1 LTPKALDPSIPPKQ
15 NPVELFFADLGP
27 GLITGC
33 ADDDPSGIS
42 TYSMAGAV
50 FGYGLL
56 WTALISFPLMVSVQ
70 MMCGR
75 LGMVT
80 GRGLAGVVRRRYS
93 KWVLWGACSLLIVA
107 NVVNIA
113 ADLGGMADATQM
125 ITGINSLVWT
135 PLYTALI
142 VGFLFWSSYRQ
153 IARIFKWIT
162 LVLLA
167 YVVTAFFA
175 AVDWRHALLATLL
188 PQPVWSRDYVEVL
201 VGILGTTISPYLFF
215 WQASQEVEEERA
227 MGRNLAQRK
236 GATDE
241 ELRSLR
247 VDVTT
252 GMFASNFIMY
262 FIILTTAATLHAH
275 GIVKI
280 DTAKQAAE
288 ALRPLAGNAAYLLF
302 TLGLIGTGMLGV
314 PVLAGSCAYAIA
326 EAAAWRGSLEKKPR
340 GAKKFYGV
348 LGIALA
354 LGLAINYAGLDAVKM
369 LFWSAVTNGI
379 LAPPLILLILLLT
392 SDPMVMGSRV
402 SSKIERTLGWVTFV
416 LMTVAAAAMLVT

>member
-1 LTPKALDPSIPPKQ
+1 M
-15 NPVELFFADLGP
+15 GP

-42 TYSMAGAV
+42 TYSMSGAV

-56 WTALISFPLMVSVQ
+56 WTALLSFPLMVSVQ

-93 KWVLWGACSLLIVA
+93 KWVLWSACTLLIVA

-113 ADLGGMADATQM
+113 ADLGGMADATEM
-125 ITGINSLVWT
+125 VTGVNSLVWT

-142 VGFLFWSSYRQ
+142 VGFLFFSSYRQ

-175 AVDWRHALLATLL
+175 GVDWRHALLATLM
-188 PQPVWSRDYVEVL
+188 PHPVWSHQYLEVL

-227 MGRNLAQRK
+227 MGRTLAQRK

-241 ELRSLR
+241 EIRALR
-247 VDVTT
+247 VDVVT

-262 FIILTTAATLHAH
+262 FIILTTAATLNAH

-314 PVLAGSCAYAIA
+314 PVLAGSCAYAIS
-326 EAAAWRGSLEKKPR
+326 EAAAWRGSLEKKPL
-340 GAKKFYGV
+340 GARKFYGV
-348 LGIALA
+348 LGLA
-354 LGLAINYAGLDAVKM
+354 MGLGLAIDYAGLDAVKM
-369 LFWSAVTNGI
+369 LFWSAVTNGV

-392 SDPMVMGSRV
+392 SDPNVMGSRI
-402 SSKIERTLGWVTFV
+402 SSRTERTLGWLTFV
-416 LMTVAAAAMLVT
+416 LMTGAAVAMFAA

>member
-1 LTPKALDPSIPPKQ
+1 MATTTQPVPPKQ
-15 NPVELFFADLGP
+15 NRVELFFADLGP

-42 TYSMAGAV
+42 TYSMSGAV

-56 WTALISFPLMVSVQ
+56 WTALLSFPLMVSVQ

-93 KWVLWGACSLLIVA
+93 KWVLWSACTLLIVA

-113 ADLGGMADATQM
+113 ADLGGMADATEM
-125 ITGINSLVWT
+125 VTGVNSLVWT

-142 VGFLFWSSYRQ
+142 VGFLFFSSYRQ

-175 AVDWRHALLATLL
+175 GVDWRHALLATLL
-188 PQPVWSRDYVEVL
+188 PHPVWSHQYLEVL

-227 MGRNLAQRK
+227 MGRTLAQRR

-241 ELRSLR
+241 EIRALR
-247 VDVTT
+247 VDVVT
-252 GMFASNFIMY
+252 GMLASNFIMY
-262 FIILTTAATLHAH
+262 YIILTTAATLNAH

-314 PVLAGSCAYAIA
+314 PVLAGSCAYAIS

-340 GAKKFYGV
+340 GARKFYGV
-348 LGIALA
+348 LGVAMA
-354 LGLAINYAGLDAVKM
+354 FGLAIDYAGLDAVKM
-369 LFWSAVTNGI
+369 LFWSAVTNGV

-392 SDPMVMGSRV
+392 SDRNVMGSRV
-402 SSKIERTLGWVTFV
+402 SSRTERTLGWLTFV
-416 LMTVAAAAMLVT
+416 LMTGAAVAMFAA